1 MAPSWTGVFCPEKR
15 KGRSFNMRRCLVS
28 FIFGLFCATA
38 TGLCAATEG
47 AAVDLRVQYES
58 LRPALERSPFD
69 RPLHLESREAADRLD
84 GDVHAVLDYPFGGVR
99 SALDGGQRWCDI
111 LLLHLNVKACRP
123 ASQGSMLG
131 VYIGKKFDEPASQAH
146 KIDFA
151 YRTESEAPDYFRRSL
166 TAANGP
172 FGTRDYRIVVEA
184 VPLNSGRTF
193 VHLSYGYAYGPSAK
207 MAMEAYLRTV
217 AGEKVG
223 FTVQGRRPDGRP
235 ALVGGLRGAL
245 ERNVMRYYLAID
257 AYLAALAAPPDERLE
272 ERLRDWFE
280 STERYA
286 LQLHEL
292 DQGQYLDMKRKECAE
307 QASQP

>member
-1 MAPSWTGVFCPEKR
+1 
-15 KGRSFNMRRCLVS
+15 MRRCFVS
-28 FIFGLFCATA
+28 LIIGLFCLTA
-38 TGLCAATEG
+38 TDLWAAAEG
-47 AAVDLRVQYES
+47 PAAALRAKYES
-58 LRPALERSPFD
+58 LRPALERSAFD
-69 RPLHLESREAADRLD
+69 RPLQLESREAADRLD
-84 GDVHAVLDYPFGGVR
+84 GDVHGVIDYPFGRVR

-123 ASQGSMLG
+123 ASQGSVLR

-146 KIDFA
+146 KIEFA
-151 YRTESEAPDYFRRSL
+151 YRTEADAPDYFRRSL

-184 VPLNSGRTF
+184 VPLDSGRTF
-193 VHLSYGYAYGPSAK
+193 VHLSYAYAYGPSAK
-207 MAMEAYLRTV
+207 MAMQAYLRTV

-223 FTVQGRRPDGRP
+223 FTVQGRQPDGRP

-257 AYLAALAAPPDERLE
+257 AYLATLAAPPDERLE
-272 ERLRDWFE
+272 ERLRDWFD

-292 DQGQYLDMKRKECAE
+292 DQDEYLEMKRKECAE
-307 QASQP
+307 QTSQP